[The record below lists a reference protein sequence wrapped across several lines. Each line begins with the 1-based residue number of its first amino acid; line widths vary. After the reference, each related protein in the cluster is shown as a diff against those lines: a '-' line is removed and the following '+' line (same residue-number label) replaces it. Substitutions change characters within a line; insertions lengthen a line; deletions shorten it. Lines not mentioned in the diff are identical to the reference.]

1 MKKSLFLLGVI
12 LLLMLFLAGSVW
24 TQSTDD
30 KTFASETISVTSAQV
45 KSLTSGT
52 YTVNA
57 TKAQLTFMG
66 GDMRYTLDGSNP
78 DSTTGY
84 FVSPNSSPSPVTLW
98 LGMYEVRNFRVIA
111 TTSGWNGTV
120 TATYYKK

>member
-1 MKKSLFLLGVI
+1 MKRN
-12 LLLMLFLAGSVW
+12 LLLMVAIVLLLTSSVW
-24 TQSTDD
+24 AQSTDD
-30 KTFASETISVTSAQV
+30 RTFASETITVTSAEV
-45 KSLTSGT
+45 KTLASDT

-57 TKAQLTFMG
+57 TKAQLIFTG

-84 FVSPNSSPSPVTLW
+84 FVSPNSSPSPITLW
-98 LGMYEVRNFRVIA
+98 LGKYELRNFKVIA

-120 TATYYKK
+120 TVSYYKK